1 LALYAECPN
10 AECHAA
16 ISKLVTPKAAAK
28 LELLYNKPA
37 FGLLRKL
44 VGEIDLN
51 EVGPN
56 SNPNLDVFNGVLGV
70 VVKLWSESS
79 LTC

>member
-10 AECHAA
+10 AECHGA
-16 ISKLVTPKAAAK
+16 IRNLVTPKAAAK
-28 LELLYNKPA
+28 LELLFN
-37 FGLLRKL
+37 KL
-44 VGEIDLN
+44 VGEIDFN

-56 SNPNLDVFNGVLGV
+56 SDPNLDVFNGVRGV